1 MIIRRLTVVR
11 IVSRCAATAVFA
23 LWAVSAAAQTVV
35 IVTDGPLDG
44 PARHGLAT
52 LEQALRTKGVTV
64 VQGRDD
70 AAPGAV
76 VVLAGVRSATGAA
89 TAALMA
95 AKAPLPEGAEAL
107 TIRRGGTYAGKPAVI
122 AVGADSTG
130 LMYAL
135 LDVADR
141 VAWSTRAAAPFESVR
156 DVSEAP
162 FLKTRAMSMYVGM
175 NRAFFQSR
183 LYDPEYWT
191 RYFDMLAADRF
202 NQFVVAAGYE
212 AGGFL
217 SPIYPY
223 LFDVPGFPDVKM
235 KGMTAEQQAKNL
247 ASFKTMIRLAHE
259 RGIKFIMGGWAH
271 IENPREGGAGAAGGR
286 GAAAG
291 GRGAAAGGPGG
302 RGRGEQAAA
311 PGAPALLPPPPG
323 LIAPDATLRPG
334 TRITP
339 APGAAPS
346 ANAGDVEIAR
356 AQAAQQLIP
365 GFIPRVDGLT
375 YENLTAYTKAAL
387 VELAKQLPDF
397 DGFQLRMHG
406 EAGLPADRMPAF
418 WHEIYGVLKGIGK
431 SVDLR
436 AKGVEQS
443 IFEDA
448 VTQGLNPTVNTKVW
462 MEQVG
467 LPFFPTHINRANQF
481 DIRQGYADL
490 LKYPQT
496 YKMTWQLWTG
506 GTARLTLWGDP
517 DYVRRIAG
525 AFTLY
530 NSDAFEVEDFGET
543 KMHGEAH
550 DATPIPILT
559 PAYRWY
565 DYEFERYWHYYRVW
579 GRLTYNRSTTP
590 DVWERE
596 FTTRFGAQAGPHVMR
611 ALHLGSGVLPR
622 IVAASY
628 LYTHFPTTNGWPE
641 MMRQGSLPVYAASEE
656 GSDIQQFMNVYDEA
670 TSLLQGTDTAMR
682 RPEETSAWF
691 ANTSAAILSEI
702 AQAERAI
709 GAHSSPEFKVA
720 AVDMKIL
727 AALARYHSERLLGG
741 VEYDLYKLGGDLH
754 AFDNAI
760 EHERRAVQAWSDV
773 VTNAGDV
780 YTSRQTFG
788 IPSRAFPHHWSDELK
803 ILKSDFDAL
812 LAERKTAVARPD
824 AKVAQLR
831 TYDPKV
837 KTPSAVLT
845 RPASADPG
853 RDLAVS
859 AKVTAP
865 AGVKWVRLRY
875 RHVNQKEDY
884 QAVEM
889 ALDPRSGQY
898 TAAVPASFVNSK
910 WDLMYFVEVVDK
922 AGTGRMFP
930 DLEVETP
937 YVIVPVKR

>member
-1 MIIRRLTVVR
+1 
-11 IVSRCAATAVFA
+11 
-23 LWAVSAAAQTVV
+23 
-35 IVTDGPLDG
+35 
-44 PARHGLAT
+44 
-52 LEQALRTKGVTV
+52 
-64 VQGRDD
+64 
-70 AAPGAV
+70 
-76 VVLAGVRSATGAA
+76 
-89 TAALMA
+89 
-95 AKAPLPEGAEAL
+95 
-107 TIRRGGTYAGKPAVI
+107 
-122 AVGADSTG
+122 
-130 LMYAL
+130 
-135 LDVADR
+135 

-162 FLKTRAMSMYVGM
+162 FLKTRAMSMYAGM
-175 NRAFFQSR
+175 NRAFFESR
-183 LYDPEYWT
+183 LYDPGYWP

-223 LFDVPGFPDVKM
+223 LFDVPGYPDVKM
-235 KGMTAEQQAKNL
+235 KGITAEQQAKNL
-247 ASFKTMIRLAHE
+247 AAFKTMIRLAHE

-271 IENPREGGAGAAGGR
+271 IENPRVGGAGPAGGR

-291 GRGAAAGGPGG
+291 AAGGRGGGVAG
-302 RGRGEQAAA
+302 RGNQAVGSSP
-311 PGAPALLPPPPG
+311 PGIPPPPPG
-323 LIAPDATLRPG
+323 LIAPDATQRPS
-334 TRITP
+334 TRI
-339 APGAAPS
+339 APGQAAAS

-356 AQAAQQLIP
+356 AQAAQELIP
-365 GFIPRVDGLT
+365 GVIPRVDGLT

-387 VELAKQLPDF
+387 VELARQLPDF
-397 DGFQLRMHG
+397 DGFQMRMHG

-418 WHEIYGVLKGIGK
+418 WHEIFGVLKGIGK
-431 SVDLR
+431 STDLR

-448 VTQGLNPTVNTKVW
+448 VTQGLEPTVNTKVW
-462 MEQVG
+462 MEQMG
-467 LPFFPTHINRANQF
+467 LPFFPTHINRQNQF

-506 GTARLTLWGDP
+506 GTHRLTLWGDP

-530 NSDAFEVEDFGET
+530 SSDAFEVEDFGET

-579 GRLTYNRSTTP
+579 GRLTYNRDTTP
-590 DVWERE
+590 DVWEHE
-596 FTTRFGAQAGPHVMR
+596 FTARFGALAGPHLMR
-611 ALHLGSGVLPR
+611 ALHLASGVLPR
-622 IVAASY
+622 VVAASY

-656 GSDIQQFMNVYDEA
+656 GSDIQQFMNVQDEA

-691 ANTSAAILSEI
+691 AKTSAAILAET
-702 AQAERAI
+702 AEAERAM
-709 GAHSSPEFKVA
+709 GARASPEFKVA
-720 AVDMKIL
+720 LVDMKIL
-727 AALARYHSERLLGG
+727 AALARYHSARLLAG
-741 VEYDLYKLGGDLH
+741 VEYALYKTGGDLL

-760 EHERRAVQAWSDV
+760 GHERRAVQAWTDV
-773 VTNAGDV
+773 VAIADGV
-780 YTSRQTFG
+780 YTPRQTFG
-788 IPSRAFPHHWSDELK
+788 IPSRAFPHHWSDELQM
-803 ILKSDFDAL
+803 LKSDFDAL
-812 LAERKTAVARPD
+812 LAERKSAVVRPD
-824 AKVAQLR
+824 VKAARLR
-831 TYDPKV
+831 TFDPKL
-837 KTPSAVLT
+837 KTLSAVLT
-845 RPASADPG
+845 RPSIADP
-853 RDLAVS
+853 RQDLPVS

-884 QAVEM
+884 QAIAMV
-889 ALDPRSGQY
+889 LDPRTGQY
-898 TAAVPASFVNSK
+898 TASIPASFVDSK
-910 WDLMYFVEVVDK
+910 WDLMYCVEVVDRN
-922 AGTGRMFP
+922 GFGRMYP
-930 DLEVETP
+930 DLDVETP
-937 YVIVPVKR
+937 YVIVAVKR